1 MRVSRGS
8 ASTSGSA
15 RPANG
20 AKVVAVVLT
29 HDRPA
34 MLARCLS
41 ALASQVRPPDRVIV
55 VDNASRVSICPAV
68 DDVLPGAR
76 VITLPVNIGPAAG
89 FAVGIEAALAE
100 HATHV
105 WLMDDDGQPAEPT
118 CLARLLTT
126 AAVAGSALTCP
137 LVRDVADP
145 ARLAFPIRQ
154 NGWTRFTV
162 AGLRPRPL
170 IEGFAHLFNGALIT
184 AAAFARIGLPKR
196 TLVIRGDE
204 VEFLLRAKRAGLRV
218 VTDTQTGFLHPS
230 SGAEIHPILGG
241 AFYAVV
247 PCSPF
252 KRHYQFRNRGWVFAR
267 YGKWGWLA
275 ADHVRYA
282 CYYLG
287 TARDPSGYGRWL
299 LATWSG
305 VAGRL
310 DAVPGTGVA
319 ELPHLSEP
327 ASAL

>member
-1 MRVSRGS
+1 M
-8 ASTSGSA
+8 
-15 RPANG
+15 
-20 AKVVAVVLT
+20 LT
-29 HDRPA
+29 HDRPVT
-34 MLARCLS
+34 LARCLS
-41 ALASQVRPPDRVIV
+41 ALAGQVRLPDQVIV
-55 VDNASRVSICPAV
+55 VDNASHVAVSPMV
-68 DDVLPGAR
+68 QGVLPGAR
-76 VITLPVNIGPAAG
+76 VLTLPANIGPAAG
-89 FAVGIEAALAE
+89 FSAGIKAALAQ

-126 AAVAGSALTCP
+126 AALANSALTCP

-154 NGWTRFTV
+154 YGCTRFTV
-162 AGLRPRPL
+162 ATLRRRPL
-170 IEGFAHLFNGALIT
+170 IDGFAHLFNGALIT
-184 AAAFARIGLPKR
+184 ASTFARIGLPER

-230 SGAEIHPILGG
+230 SDAEIHPILGG

-287 TARDPSGYGRWL
+287 TARDPSGYGTWL
-299 LATWSG
+299 RATWSG

-310 DAVPGTGVA
+310 DAAPGTGMPDM
-319 ELPHLSEP
+319 PHLAEP
-327 ASAL
+327 AQAL

>member
-1 MRVSRGS
+1 M
-8 ASTSGSA
+8 
-15 RPANG
+15 
-20 AKVVAVVLT
+20 LT
-29 HDRPA
+29 HDRHL
-34 MLARCLS
+34 MLSRCLA
-41 ALASQVRPPDRVIV
+41 ALAAQLRVPDRVIV
-55 VDNASRVSICPAV
+55 VDNASPVPVCAMV

-76 VITLPVNIGPAAG
+76 VLTLPSNVGPAAG
-89 FAVGIEAALAE
+89 FCAGIEAALAE
-100 HATHV
+100 QATHV

-126 AAVAGSALTCP
+126 ASLAGSALTCP

-154 NGWTRFTV
+154 QGRTRFTV
-162 AGLRPRPL
+162 ARLQRHRL
-170 IEGFAHLFNGALIT
+170 IDGFAHLFNGALIT
-184 AAAFARIGLPKR
+184 ASTFARIGLPKR
-196 TLVIRGDE
+196 ALVIRGDE
-204 VEFLLRAKRAGLRV
+204 VEFLLRARRAGLRV
-218 VTDTQTGFLHPS
+218 VTDTRTGFLHPS
-230 SGAEIHPILGG
+230 SDAEIHPILGG

-252 KRHYQFRNRGWVFAR
+252 KRYYQFRNRGWVFAR

-299 LATWSG
+299 RATWSG

-310 DAVPGTGVA
+310 DDAPGAGTAEVPR
-319 ELPHLSEP
+319 LPEP
-327 ASAL
+327 AQAL

>member
-1 MRVSRGS
+1 
-8 ASTSGSA
+8 
-15 RPANG
+15 
-20 AKVVAVVLT
+20 
-29 HDRPA
+29 
-34 MLARCLS
+34 MLSRCLA
-41 ALASQVRPPDRVIV
+41 ALASQVRLPDRVIV
-55 VDNASRVSICPAV
+55 VDNASQTPVRVSVEAAF
-68 DDVLPGAR
+68 PGAR
-76 VITLPVNIGPAAG
+76 VVALPTNIGPAAG
-89 FAVGIEAALAE
+89 FSAGIEAALAA

-105 WLMDDDGQPAEPT
+105 WLMDDDGRPAEPT

-126 AAVAGSALTCP
+126 AALAGSALTCP

-145 ARLAFPIRQ
+145 ALLAFPIRQ
-154 NGWTRFTV
+154 HGWTRFTV
-162 AGLRPRPL
+162 ATLRRRPL

-184 AAAFARIGLPKR
+184 ASTFARIGLPER

-230 SGAEIHPILGG
+230 SAAEIHPILGG
-241 AFYAVV
+241 TFYAVV

-287 TARDPSGYGRWL
+287 TARDPSGYGDWL
-299 LATWSG
+299 RATWSG

-310 DAVPGTGVA
+310 DAAPETG
-319 ELPHLSEP
+319 LIDLHHLAEP
-327 ASAL
+327 AQAL